1 MRGWDS
7 VTQFTEQLFGHLRR
21 ADQRRWAHAYVHGL
35 LSTPGKKS
43 IRRLA
48 AVASDSPTASQ
59 ALHQFINESPWEW
72 EPVCDRLR
80 QWAEDRVQPR
90 AWTAAPVVL
99 PKRGEK
105 SCGVHRRFIP
115 HTGRTV
121 NCQVGTAVFM
131 STDAGEFPLGWHLFL
146 PETWARGPLRE
157 QARIPQAA
165 TSSPEGQLLHLID
178 LMVRRSQYGSAPVVV
193 DLDGYMDSR
202 RLIDGLHQRRR
213 DFIAAIP
220 DSFLLAPL
228 SPHAWNPRLPVTA
241 AVRPAGERRA
251 DVLLAATRPGLAP
264 ARDSLVQVLGA
275 AAADQRP
282 QPFRLFTQPGTH
294 TAGPGQLWITN
305 MVHRPVGELLRYT
318 QRHPATGE
326 TVDLLQ
332 RGFGLR
338 DFEGRSFP
346 GWHRHMTLVS
356 AAFTYSRL
364 AADPDRQTL
373 HPGPG
378 TGSDNRA
385 RPPHTP
391 RTPWTPRQAPNYP
404 VAV

>member
-7 VTQFTEQLFGHLRR
+7 VALFTDQLFGHLRR
-21 ADQRRWAHAYVHGL
+21 ADQRRWAHAYVQGL

-72 EPVCDRLR
+72 EPVCDQLR
-80 QWAEDRVQPR
+80 QWAEGRVRPR

-121 NCQVGTAVFM
+121 NCQVGAAVFM
-131 STDAGEFPLGWHLFL
+131 STDAGEFPVGWCLFL
-146 PETWARGPLRE
+146 PEPWAQGPLRE
-157 QARIPQAA
+157 RARVPQTA
-165 TSSPEGQLLHLID
+165 TASTESQLLYVLD
-178 LMVRRSQYGSAPVVV
+178 AMVQRSQYDPVPVVV

-202 RLIDGLHQRRR
+202 RLLDGLIKRRL
-213 DFIAAIP
+213 DFVVAIP
-220 DSFLLAPL
+220 DGFPLAPL
-228 SPHAWNPRLPVTA
+228 EPHASGSRRPVTA
-241 AVRPAGERRA
+241 AARVLSDRSTEVRPGGVRRGRGP
-251 DVLLAATRPGLAP
+251 V
-264 ARDSLVQVLGA
+264 RDALVQIPGA
-275 AAADQRP
+275 VAADQRP
-282 QPFRLFTQPGTH
+282 QPFRLFTQPDGH
-294 TAGPGQLWITN
+294 PAGSGQLWITN
-305 MVHRPVGELLRYT
+305 MAHRPVDELLEYAE
-318 QRHPATGE
+318 RHPATGE

-346 GWHRHMTLVS
+346 GWHHHMALVS

-364 AADPDRQTL
+364 AADPDRQTAR
-373 HPGPG
+373 PGLG
-378 TGSDNRA
+378 AGGDGRA
-385 RPPHTP
+385 RPPLGP
-391 RTPWTPRQAPNYP
+391 RAMWTQDNALSYP